1 MKHRPEP
8 DIIRLSNISENRF
21 LTGQTEFGVENE
33 SSPQKTFSSLLFS
46 SLLFSS
52 LLFSSLLFSSAA
64 RAAGEGS
71 GRGPYVQ
78 ADLAYAYE
86 HITHDYPEP
95 AGAKKGK
102 ISTVSDYFRN
112 IRTHSIHPRVSVGY
126 DFGGWRIAADYARYR
141 KWNDSKYSVSIKE
154 LKENKGENINVAQ
167 YLKTENQENGSF
179 HAVSSLG
186 LSAVYDFKLNDK
198 FKPYIGARVAYGHIR
213 HQHRSVEQ
221 ETTIVTTYL
230 QSGKPS
236 PIIRGPTPKP
246 AHQESNSIRRVGL
259 GVIAGVGFDITP
271 NLTLDAGYR
280 YHNWGRLENTRFKT
294 HEASLGVRYRF

>member
-1 MKHRPEP
+1 M
-8 DIIRLSNISENRF
+8 
-21 LTGQTEFGVENE
+21 
-33 SSPQKTFSSLLFS
+33 
-46 SLLFSS
+46 
-52 LLFSSLLFSSAA
+52 
-64 RAAGEGS
+64 
-71 GRGPYVQ
+71 Q
-78 ADLAYAYE
+78 ADLAYAAE
-86 HITHDYPEP
+86 RITHDYPEP
-95 AGAKKGK
+95 TGAKKGTT

-141 KWNDSKYSVSIKE
+141 KWNNSKYSVSIKE
-154 LKENKGENINVAQ
+154 LKNNNKKKKK
-167 YLKTENQENGSF
+167 KTENQENGSF

-198 FKPYIGARVAYGHIR
+198 FKPYIGARVAYGHVR
-213 HQHRSVEQ
+213 HSISTKK
-221 ETTIVTTYL
+221 TTEFLTTA
-230 QSGKPS
+230 GS
-236 PIIRGPTPKP
+236 PGVVPGGYKVSTTPG

>member
-1 MKHRPEP
+1 MNPARKKP
-8 DIIRLSNISENRF
+8 
-21 LTGQTEFGVENE
+21 
-33 SSPQKTFSSLLFS
+33 SLLFS

-52 LLFSSLLFSSAA
+52 LLFSSLLFPSAA
-64 RAAGEGS
+64 QAASEDG

-86 HITHDYPEP
+86 HITRDYPE
-95 AGAKKGK
+95 ATGANQGKK

-141 KWNDSKYSVSIKE
+141 KWNDNKYSVDIKE
-154 LKENKGENINVAQ
+154 LENKNKNKRD
-167 YLKTENQENGSF
+167 LKTENQENGSF

-198 FKPYIGARVAYGHIR
+198 FKPYIGARVAYGHVR
-213 HQHRSVEQ
+213 HSIDS
-221 ETTIVTTYL
+221 TKKTAKILTSSYGN
-230 QSGKPS
+230 GKP
-236 PIIRGPTPKP
+236 TVYTEENTQN
-246 AHQESNSIRRVGL
+246 AHRESDSIRRVGL

-271 NLTLDAGYR
+271 KLTLDTGYR

-294 HEASLGVRYRF
+294 HEASLGMRYRF

>member
-1 MKHRPEP
+1 MRPTK
-8 DIIRLSNISENRF
+8 N
-21 LTGQTEFGVENE
+21 
-33 SSPQKTFSSLLFS
+33 FSSLLFS

-52 LLFSSLLFSSAA
+52 LLFSSLLFPSAA
-64 RAAGEGS
+64 QAAGEDH

-86 HITHDYPEP
+86 HITRDYPDA
-95 AGAKKGK
+95 AGANQGKK

-141 KWNDSKYSVSIKE
+141 KWNNNKYSVNTEKVN
-154 LKENKGENINVAQ
+154 ENKGEKITVTQ
-167 YLKTENQENGSF
+167 YLKAENQENGTF
-179 HAVSSLG
+179 HAASSLG
-186 LSAVYDFKLNDK
+186 LSAVYDFDTGSR
-198 FKPYIGARVAYGHIR
+198 FKPYAGVRVAYGHVR
-213 HQHRSVEQ
+213 HSIDSTKKTIKV
-221 ETTIVTTYL
+221 TTVPSTAPNGAVTTYN
-230 QSGKPS
+230 
-236 PIIRGPTPKP
+236 TDPKT
-246 AHQESNSIRRVGL
+246 QNDYQSNSIRRVGL

>member
-1 MKHRPEP
+1 MNPARK
-8 DIIRLSNISENRF
+8 
-21 LTGQTEFGVENE
+21 
-33 SSPQKTFSSLLFS
+33 KTFSSLLFS

-52 LLFSSLLFSSAA
+52 AA
-64 RAAGEGS
+64 QAASEGN

-78 ADLAYAYE
+78 ADLAYAAE
-86 HITHDYPEP
+86 RITRDYPEP
-95 AGAKKGK
+95 TGAKKAQL
-102 ISTVSDYFRN
+102 STVSDYFRN

-141 KWNDSKYSVSIKE
+141 KWNNSKYSVSIKE
-154 LKENKGENINVAQ
+154 LENKKK
-167 YLKTENQENGSF
+167 KTENQENGSF

-198 FKPYIGARVAYGHIR
+198 FKPYIGARVAYGHVR
-213 HQHRSVEQ
+213 HSIDSTKKITGLL
-221 ETTIVTTYL
+221 TTTSTRGAEPGSYKVSTTP
-230 QSGKPS
+230 G
-236 PIIRGPTPKP
+236 

>member
-1 MKHRPEP
+1 MRPTK
-8 DIIRLSNISENRF
+8 NF
-21 LTGQTEFGVENE
+21 
-33 SSPQKTFSSLLFS
+33 SSLLFSSLLFS

-64 RAAGEGS
+64 QAAGEDH

-86 HITHDYPEP
+86 HITRDYPE
-95 AGAKKGK
+95 ANQGK

-141 KWNDSKYSVSIKE
+141 KWNNNKYSVNIKE
-154 LKENKGENINVAQ
+154 LERKNNKTSGGGSQLNIRHQ
-167 YLKTENQENGSF
+167 KTENQENGTF

-186 LSAVYDFKLNDK
+186 LSAVYDFRPNDK
-198 FKPYIGARVAYGHIR
+198 FKPYIGVRVGYGHVR
-213 HQHRSVEQ
+213 HGIDSTKKTKNTLTAYHGAG
-221 ETTIVTTYL
+221 TKPTYYDDID
-230 QSGKPS
+230 SGKNQKNTYRQNRS
-236 PIIRGPTPKP
+236 
-246 AHQESNSIRRVGL
+246 SRRL
-259 GVIAGVGFDITP
+259 GFGAMAGVGIDVAP
-271 NLTLDAGYR
+271 GLTLDAGYR

>member
-1 MKHRPEP
+1 MQPAK
-8 DIIRLSNISENRF
+8 N
-21 LTGQTEFGVENE
+21 
-33 SSPQKTFSSLLFS
+33 LLFS

-64 RAAGEGS
+64 QAASEDG

-78 ADLAYAYE
+78 ADLAYAAE
-86 HITHDYPEP
+86 RITHDYPEP
-95 AGAKKGK
+95 TGAKKGTT

-141 KWNDSKYSVSIKE
+141 KWNNSKYSVSIKE
-154 LKENKGENINVAQ
+154 LKNNNKKKK
-167 YLKTENQENGSF
+167 KTENQENGSF

-198 FKPYIGARVAYGHIR
+198 FKPYIGARVAYGHVR
-213 HQHRSVEQ
+213 HSIDSTKK
-221 ETTIVTTYL
+221 TTEIVTTVGSNKAADTVL
-230 QSGKPS
+230 VGISTQN
-236 PIIRGPTPKP
+236 
-246 AHQESNSIRRVGL
+246 AHHQSNSIRRVGL
-259 GVIAGVGFDITP
+259 GVIAGIGFDITP
-271 NLTLDAGYR
+271 NLTLDTGYR

-294 HEASLGVRYRF
+294 HEASLGMRYRF

>member
-1 MKHRPEP
+1 MICIRPTK
-8 DIIRLSNISENRF
+8 N
-21 LTGQTEFGVENE
+21 
-33 SSPQKTFSSLLFS
+33 
-46 SLLFSS
+46 FSS

-64 RAAGEGS
+64 RAAGEDH

-86 HITHDYPEP
+86 HITRDYPDA
-95 AGAKKGK
+95 AGAKKGTT

-141 KWNDSKYSVSIKE
+141 KWNNNKYSANTKLVQTGG
-154 LKENKGENINVAQ
+154 NKRLRNEQ
-167 YLKTENQENGSF
+167 TLKTEHQENGTF

-186 LSAVYDFKLNDK
+186 LSTIYDFDTGSR
-198 FKPYIGARVAYGHIR
+198 FKPYIGARVAYGHVR
-213 HQHRSVEQ
+213 HQVHSMEK
-221 ETTIVTTYL
+221 ETTTVTTYP
-230 QSGKPS
+230 QSGQPS
-236 PIIRGPTPKP
+236 PVVRGPTPKP
-246 AHQESNSIRRVGL
+246 AYHEDRSSRRL
-259 GVIAGVGFDITP
+259 GFGAVAGVGIDITP
-271 NLTLDAGYR
+271 KLTLDAGYR

>member
-1 MKHRPEP
+1 M
-8 DIIRLSNISENRF
+8 
-21 LTGQTEFGVENE
+21 
-33 SSPQKTFSSLLFS
+33 
-46 SLLFSS
+46 
-52 LLFSSLLFSSAA
+52 
-64 RAAGEGS
+64 
-71 GRGPYVQ
+71 Q

-86 HITHDYPEP
+86 HITHDYPKP
-95 AGAKKGK
+95 TGAKKGTTSTT

-141 KWNDSKYSVSIKE
+141 KWNNSKYSVSIKE
-154 LKENKGENINVAQ
+154 LKNNNKK
-167 YLKTENQENGSF
+167 KTENQENGSF

-198 FKPYIGARVAYGHIR
+198 FKPYIGARVAYGHVR
-213 HQHRSVEQ
+213 HSIDSTKKITAGAGGAGSPVR
-221 ETTIVTTYL
+221 
-230 QSGKPS
+230 PS
-236 PIIRGPTPKP
+236 YKSTQD
-246 AHQESNSIRRVGL
+246 AHHQSNSIRRVGL

-271 NLTLDAGYR
+271 KLTLDTGYR

>member
-1 MKHRPEP
+1 M
-8 DIIRLSNISENRF
+8 
-21 LTGQTEFGVENE
+21 
-33 SSPQKTFSSLLFS
+33 
-46 SLLFSS
+46 
-52 LLFSSLLFSSAA
+52 
-64 RAAGEGS
+64 
-71 GRGPYVQ
+71 Q
-78 ADLAYAYE
+78 ADLAYAAE
-86 HITHDYPEP
+86 RITHDYPEP
-95 AGAKKGK
+95 TGAKKGTT

-141 KWNDSKYSVSIKE
+141 KWNNSKYSVSIKE
-154 LKENKGENINVAQ
+154 LKNNNKK
-167 YLKTENQENGSF
+167 KTENQENGSF

-198 FKPYIGARVAYGHIR
+198 FKPYIGARVAYGHVR
-213 HQHRSVEQ
+213 HSISTKK
-221 ETTIVTTYL
+221 TTEFLTTA
-230 QSGKPS
+230 GS
-236 PIIRGPTPKP
+236 PGVVPGSYKVSTTPG

>member
-1 MKHRPEP
+1 M
-8 DIIRLSNISENRF
+8 SESK
-21 LTGQTEFGVENE
+21 NE
-33 SSPQKTFSSLLFS
+33 SSPKKTSLLFSSLLFS

-64 RAAGEGS
+64 QAASEDG

-95 AGAKKGK
+95 TGAKKDKK

-112 IRTHSIHPRVSVGY
+112 IRTHSVHPRVSVGY

-141 KWNDSKYSVSIKE
+141 KWNDNKYSVDIKE
-154 LKENKGENINVAQ
+154 LENKNQNKRD
-167 YLKTENQENGSF
+167 LKTENQENGSF

-198 FKPYIGARVAYGHIR
+198 FKPYIGARVAYGHVR
-213 HQHRSVEQ
+213 H
-221 ETTIVTTYL
+221 
-230 QSGKPS
+230 
-236 PIIRGPTPKP
+236 
-246 AHQESNSIRRVGL
+246 SI
-259 GVIAGVGFDITP
+259 DSTKK
-271 NLTLDAGYR
+271 T
-280 YHNWGRLENTRFKT
+280 TRFLT
-294 HEASLGVRYRF
+294 SSYG

>member
-1 MKHRPEP
+1 M
-8 DIIRLSNISENRF
+8 
-21 LTGQTEFGVENE
+21 Q
-33 SSPQKTFSSLLFS
+33 PQKT

-64 RAAGEGS
+64 QAASEDG

-78 ADLAYAYE
+78 ADLAYAAE
-86 HITHDYPEP
+86 RITHDYPEP
-95 AGAKKGK
+95 TAQKKGK

-141 KWNDSKYSVSIKE
+141 KWNNSKYSVSIKE
-154 LKENKGENINVAQ
+154 LKNNNKK
-167 YLKTENQENGSF
+167 KTENQENGSF

-198 FKPYIGARVAYGHIR
+198 FKPYIGARVAYGHVR
-213 HQHRSVEQ
+213 HSIDSTKKITAGAGGAGSPVR
-221 ETTIVTTYL
+221 
-230 QSGKPS
+230 PS
-236 PIIRGPTPKP
+236 YKSTQD
-246 AHQESNSIRRVGL
+246 AHHQSNSIRRVGL

-271 NLTLDAGYR
+271 KLTLDTGYR
-280 YHNWGRLENTRFKT
+280 YHYWGRLENTRFKT